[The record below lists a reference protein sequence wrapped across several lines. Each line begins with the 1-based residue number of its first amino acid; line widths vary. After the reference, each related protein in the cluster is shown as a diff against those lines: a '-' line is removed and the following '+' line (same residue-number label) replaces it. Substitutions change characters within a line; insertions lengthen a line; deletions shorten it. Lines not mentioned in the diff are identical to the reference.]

1 MQELVGRLK
10 VLDPAA
16 SESVKIIEYFDSL
29 IAGGAGV
36 ESVVRAAAILGGATA
51 GARVR
56 GRLLGID
63 ADGARTTP
71 TPPLSDTDTDTD
83 APRVWLQRDTG
94 PALNDAM
101 IVDRAQ
107 VALAIITARADPTT
121 SAVERVIDVGVSRVD
136 REAAAHRLRLVG
148 AIRVVAAPP
157 HSRHVTTASTVLATT
172 DGAVWIGLGEVV
184 PPDGPVGTSI
194 ARDLDDLPRAC
205 ADARLA
211 LRLADERHRVVDA
224 GELGVLIE
232 LARAFDSSG
241 PRHPDLEALDAL
253 DARTLEAL
261 DVVVDSESIRA
272 AATHLSLHHSS
283 LQSRHETWTRQLGYD
298 PLTPR
303 GRARFLA
310 ARILQRLG

>member
-16 SESVKIIEYFDSL
+16 SESVKIIDYFDSL
-29 IAGGAGV
+29 VAGGAGV
-36 ESVVRAAAILGGATA
+36 ESVVRAAAILSGAAA

-56 GRLLGID
+56 GRLIGID
-63 ADGARTTP
+63 ADGARVPP
-71 TPPLSDTDTDTD
+71 TPPPSLADTD

-94 PALNDAM
+94 SALNDAM

-121 SAVERVIDVGVSRVD
+121 SAVERVIDSGVSRVD
-136 REAAAHRLRLVG
+136 REAAARRLRLDG

-157 HSRHVTTASTVLATT
+157 HSGHVTTASTVLATAE
-172 DGAVWIGLGEVV
+172 GAVWIGLGEVV
-184 PPDGPVGTSI
+184 PPDGPVGTSV

-211 LRLADERHRVVDA
+211 LRLADDRHRVVDA
-224 GELGVLIE
+224 GELGVLVE
-232 LARAFDSSG
+232 LARAFDPSG
-241 PRHPDLEALDAL
+241 PRHPDLQALDAL
-253 DARTLEAL
+253 DGRTLEAL

-272 AATHLSLHHSS
+272 AATRLSLHHSS

-310 ARILQRLG
+310 ARMLQRLG